1 MIRKI
6 NTEVLQLFVTG
17 LKKDKELVMIG
28 KGKKMPLLQEDLR
41 KRGGRDL
48 NRNLCGVILSR
59 I

>member
-48 NRNLCGVILSR
+48 VWSDS
-59 I
+59 